1 MTKVS
6 IALVYIQLGQR
17 YKAKILYQEQ
27 HKETLKPLHN
37 F

>member
-6 IALVYIQLGQR
+6 IALVIQLGQR
-17 YKAKILYQEQ
+17 YKAKILYQEE